1 MLEWTPYLYAV
12 LAGLVLVGTGFVAAR
27 YGGPSERW
35 GAAIIATDWIMGAVI
50 QAGTG
55 HLPPYI
61 PYIGIEF
68 CVGFAFLLL
77 AFRYDESWTAWVMVM
92 EGGTLFL
99 ADGVVDPLHPL
110 HRLYFT
116 LSNILGVAIVGV
128 VLGSVLTGKWR
139 LERRAARREAAFA
152 RIHRETL
159 SRFRAD
165 PPLDLG

>member
-1 MLEWTPYLYAV
+1 MLAWTLLLYV
-12 LAGLVLVGTGFVAAR
+12 FLAGLVLFGTGFIAVR

-55 HLPPYI
+55 HLPPYV
-61 PYIGIEF
+61 PYISIEF
-68 CVGFAFLLL
+68 CVGFSFLLL

-99 ADGVVDPLHPL
+99 ADGVVDRMHPL

-116 LSNILGVAIVGV
+116 LSNILGIAIVGV
-128 VLGSVLTGKWR
+128 VLISILSGKWR
-139 LERRAARREAAFA
+139 LERRAARQEATRA
-152 RIHRETL
+152 RIHQETL
-159 SRFRAD
+159 SRFGAD
-165 PPLDLG
+165 PPLEI